1 MKKQLLISG
10 LFLLTIIATK
20 GLFAQSANIP
30 VDEDTKLITYKEVI
44 QQPGDADKLYL
55 TAISW
60 VNSFYNNPNEVTTTR
75 DRENGKLV
83 LDHRFKIFNIDKS
96 GLKTDAGVIKYNLKL
111 EFKPDRYRYT
121 FTDFNLQATSKFPLE
136 RWLNANNSTQY
147 ENFLYQV
154 DTTVNGIIKSIKKG
168 MVPKIE
174 KPDEW

>member
-83 LDHRFKIFNIDKS
+83 LDHRFKIFNIDKWVDFWFDIFNKKCKIY
-96 GLKTDAGVIKYNLKL
+96 LKNSKRIIDEVINKYKHL
-111 EFKPDRYRYT
+111 EEYSTYPNDSSLIIDY
-121 FTDFNLQATSKFPLE
+121 NKF
-136 RWLNANNSTQY
+136 
-147 ENFLYQV
+147 
-154 DTTVNGIIKSIKKG
+154 IKK
-168 MVPKIE
+168 
-174 KPDEW
+174 